1 MNVAD
6 IKSRI
11 TLSEPRPT
19 ARGIIKEVAKKH
31 DLEPYDVLGKDKCR
45 HMAWARHEA
54 FSRLYIETR
63 MSLTAIGR
71 MFNLDHTSVLYGIW
85 AHRKRKI
92 EGKVI

>member
-6 IKSRI
+6 IQPRI

-19 ARGIIKEVAKKH
+19 ARGIIKEVAQKH

-54 FSRLYIETR
+54 FNRLYIETR
-63 MSLTAIGR
+63 MSLPAIGR

-85 AHRKRKI
+85 AHRKRKS
-92 EGKVI
+92 EGKVT